1 MVKSFY
7 YSSRGAFYLLDLLL
21 FLEANLCSSIRISML
36 DVPSPTILGEAV
48 ELTCSYELEP
58 DLKLYSVKWYKD
70 GVEFYRYVPNDYPA
84 AQTLPIEGIKVELA
98 RSTAKTVYL
107 SRLNLDSEG
116 KYKCEV
122 SAEAPEFKTAEMEK
136 DMEVYVLPQEGP
148 QISGSK
154 SRYNVNDIV
163 LINCTSAKSK
173 PAASLKW
180 YINESP
186 APVEYEY
193 EYPTLVH
200 SDRLETSVKSLRF
213 KVNEK
218 HLRGG
223 NMKLKCTATLSK
235 VYVMSIFATLHGE
248 KKAAYSQAN
257 QKRPK
262 VESTPSLAMKSL
274 NVKLSWLLIF
284 GLFIQVNL

>member
-1 MVKSFY
+1 
-7 YSSRGAFYLLDLLL
+7 
-21 FLEANLCSSIRISML
+21 ML

-257 QKRPK
+257 QKRPAK